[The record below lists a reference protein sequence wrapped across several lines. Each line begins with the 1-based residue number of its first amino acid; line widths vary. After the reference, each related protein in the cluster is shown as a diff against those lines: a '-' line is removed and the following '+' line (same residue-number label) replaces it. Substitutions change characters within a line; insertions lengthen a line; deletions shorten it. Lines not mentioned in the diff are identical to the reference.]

1 MTFINLWATYCTP
14 CLQELPHFDAF
25 YREHGDDIAML
36 AVHSSVVTDDPEI
49 YLADKGYSIPF
60 ALDSEDDNIWHIVN
74 GSTTLPQTIVL
85 NRDGVVIYNQKG
97 SVTPRALEA
106 LYEQAS
112 AGSAGPSLPQTAAEK
127 DEGTYLVLVTDED
140 GTPVPGVKVQFC
152 SDTECILGETGDDGT
167 AGFDREAGTY
177 TIHILQPPEGYAA
190 DDTEYAAPLTPGTT
204 TIVLHAETGS

>member
-1 MTFINLWATYCTP
+1 MGFTIEDMLVVSQDRYKMQMIAGSGGWSNSISWLLMLEDFTINCFDGSTFTLSETRGKVTFINLWATYCTP

-36 AVHSSVVTDDPEI
+36 AVHSSVVTDDPEV

-60 ALDSEDDNIWHIVN
+60 ALDSEDDRIWHIVN
-74 GSTTLPQTIVL
+74 GSTALPQTIVL

-112 AGSAGPSLPQTAAEK
+112 ACSAVLCGQTAHAMK
-127 DEGTYLVLVTDED
+127 IFLLSNTNII
-140 GTPVPGVKVQFC
+140 TPHQNRI
-152 SDTECILGETGDDGT
+152 S
-167 AGFDREAGTY
+167 
-177 TIHILQPPEGYAA
+177 
-190 DDTEYAAPLTPGTT
+190 
-204 TIVLHAETGS
+204 